1 MLIIGCNYHTTWQKN
16 PGMRFVLTSISEDGM
31 TATLETRKTNKKFK
45 TKVTDLIF
53 INTSYNIEKAKK
65 LTKKKNTK

>member
-1 MLIIGCNYHTTWQKN
+1 MLVIGCNYHTTWQKN

-45 TKVTDLIF
+45 TKVVDLIF

-65 LTKKKNTK
+65 LTKKKAK